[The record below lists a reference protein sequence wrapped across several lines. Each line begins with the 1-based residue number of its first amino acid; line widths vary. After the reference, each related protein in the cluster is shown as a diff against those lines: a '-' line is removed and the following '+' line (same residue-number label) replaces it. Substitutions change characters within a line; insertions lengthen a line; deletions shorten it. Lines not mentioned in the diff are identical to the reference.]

1 MVNTHPQTRLGPGE
15 SAASKT
21 ATKGTAYGGSE
32 VGSLL
37 GGAVGPPIIGRNI
50 FIFLHKLEKRT
61 ALCSCGT

>member
-1 MVNTHPQTRLGPGE
+1 MVNTHPQTGLGPGE
-15 SAASKT
+15 SAASKA

-50 FIFLHKLEKRT
+50 FIFFHKLEKRT